1 MLVDNI
7 CKSNC
12 CREASEARSSWRSKW
27 KMVTK
32 RSFSV
37 PCTATRGGGQTPG
50 KAQTR
55 RTGGRRGGEVV
66 VGVEMIG
73 GEAIGE
79 EEGEEVGLLLQATGA
94 LHLRRGMASM
104 ERSKAVV
111 SGVSAGE
118 VMTAKVG
125 VEGGE
130 AMREEGTKGEGVDTM
145 MPEITITGAMKD
157 AEEGEEEEGTSG
169 TIAGAMVAGELGRL
183 SETSKVANSSSSKM
197 VLATRVLIR
206 RRSHHLCHLV
216 VRRTRAGER
225 VTPTIG
231 KVGEAGNNRQNREVQ
246 ESLMAPVEL
255 FRIGRTRQ
263 ESRPIMT

>member
-1 MLVDNI
+1 M
-7 CKSNC
+7 
-12 CREASEARSSWRSKW
+12 
-27 KMVTK
+27 
-32 RSFSV
+32 
-37 PCTATRGGGQTPG
+37 
-50 KAQTR
+50 
-55 RTGGRRGGEVV
+55 V

-73 GEAIGE
+73 GEAVGE

-104 ERSKAVV
+104 ERSKAVG

-130 AMREEGTKGEGVDTM
+130 AMREEGTKGEGGDTM
-145 MPEITITGAMKD
+145 MPGITITGAMKD
-157 AEEGEEEEGTSG
+157 VEEGEEEEGTSG